1 MKLNLFRPFSAAV
14 VAAAALGGTAHAGQ
28 VSWSVGIHAAPG
40 VSIGIGTGP
49 FVMAPRPVYFAPA
62 PVYVAPAPV
71 YVAPRPVRVVRRP
84 VLLAPQPVVYV
95 RPAPVFVHY
104 ARPVYRRG
112 W

>member
-14 VAAAALGGTAHAGQ
+14 VMAAAALGGTAHAGN

-40 VSIGIGTGP
+40 VAIGIGSGP
-49 FVMAPRPVYFAPA
+49 FMVAPR
-62 PVYVAPAPV
+62 PVYVAPAPI

-84 VLLAPQPVVYV
+84 VVLVQRPVYVAAPVVV
-95 RPAPVFVHY
+95 QY
-104 ARPVYRRG
+104 ARPVPLRR

>member
-1 MKLNLFRPFSAAV
+1 MKLNPFRPFSAALV
-14 VAAAALGGTAHAGQ
+14 VAAAALGGTAHAGN

-40 VSIGIGTGP
+40 LAIGVGSGP
-49 FVMAPRPVYFAPA
+49 FMVAPRPVYVAPA

-84 VLLAPQPVVYV
+84 VVLAPRPVYVAAPVVV
-95 RPAPVFVHY
+95 QY
-104 ARPVYRRG
+104 ARPVPLRR